1 MPFLEIKNLQ
11 VEFGSGA
18 RATRAVNGISLSLE
32 AGKTLCLVGDS
43 GSGLGVR
50 EQFSILDA
58 PIRLAQNSAKD
69 SATWMGS
76 CRGCER
82 QRRTSA

>member
-18 RATRAVNGISLSLE
+18 RATRAVNCISLSLE

-58 PIRLAQNSAKD
+58 PIRLAQNLAKD

>member
-18 RATRAVNGISLSLE
+18 RATRAVNGVSLSLE

-43 GSGLGVR
+43 GSGSGSGKI
-50 EQFSILDA
+50 F
-58 PIRLAQNSAKD
+58 NFGCTD
-69 SATWMGS
+69 SAGPELGQGF
-76 CRGCER
+76 RNLDGLLAR
-82 QRRTSA
+82 L